1 MCIASPRFW
10 ILLCTSSNVSF
21 EAYDSAFLLGT
32 HVGAKLLGH
41 PKRKKPTNK
50 KYVCV
55 HTHSTSVDDANVFK
69 HSGTGA

>member
-1 MCIASPRFW
+1 M
-10 ILLCTSSNVSF
+10 SF